1 MRVRRYHVM
10 NARRKTMTSGS
21 GMSKSRKRKL
31 YLKGADFLL
40 DIAKLVFGG
49 VILSGI
55 IDLELNKVALFSV
68 GAVVV
73 AMFTS
78 WGFFLYLRG
87 TKTD

>member
-1 MRVRRYHVM
+1 M
-10 NARRKTMTSGS
+10 NARRKTITSGS
-21 GMSKSRKRKL
+21 GMSKSRRRKL

-49 VILSGI
+49 V